1 MDALTLLKSRNS
13 AARLCAP
20 GPDDNALAE
29 IFASASRAPD
39 HGRLRPWRFLL
50 VRGDALS
57 ALGELFADAAQE
69 RDSSVSEADLLRCR
83 QQPLRAPLILVVIAC
98 ISEHPTVPR
107 IEQQLSAGCA
117 AYGALLAAEA
127 LGYAG
132 IWRTGANAF
141 DQIVHRGLDLESHE
155 EISGFLYLGT
165 RGGQSKPLPEL
176 AQTDFMKEWRQ

>member
-1 MDALTLLKSRNS
+1 MDALTLLKGRNS

-57 ALGELFADAAQE
+57 ALGELFADAAQQ
-69 RDSSVSEADLLRCR
+69 RDPSLSEANYQRCR
-83 QQPLRAPLILVVIAC
+83 QQPLRAPLILIVIAC
-98 ISEHPTVPR
+98 VNADSTVPV

-117 AYGALLAAEA
+117 AHGALLAAEA

-141 DQIVHRGLDLESHE
+141 DQVVHRGLGLDSHE

-165 RGGQSKPLPEL
+165 RDGPSKPLPEL
-176 AQTDFMKEWRQ
+176 AQTDFMKEWR

>member
-29 IFASASRAPD
+29 IFACASRAPD
-39 HGRLRPWRFLL
+39 HGRLRPWRFLI

-57 ALGELFADAAQE
+57 ALGELFADAAQQ
-69 RDSSVSEADLLRCR
+69 RDANASEANLQRCR

-98 ISEHPTVPR
+98 INEHPTIPP

-117 AYGALLAAEA
+117 AHGALLAAEA

-132 IWRTGANAF
+132 IWRTGANAS
-141 DQIVHRGLDLESHE
+141 DQVVRCGLNLESYE

-165 RGGQSKPLPEL
+165 QDGKSKPLPEL
-176 AQTDFMKEWRQ
+176 AQTDFMKEWR